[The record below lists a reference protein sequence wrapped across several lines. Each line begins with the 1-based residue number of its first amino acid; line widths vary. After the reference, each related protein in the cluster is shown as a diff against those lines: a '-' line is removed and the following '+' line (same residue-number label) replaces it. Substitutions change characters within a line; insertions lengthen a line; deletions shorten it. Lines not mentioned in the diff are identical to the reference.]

1 MTILLLCLFVTIM
14 QRGTA
19 PSEATE
25 KGNNQPHIVIFHSE
39 EEGSELPQQY
49 FISVEQQLILE
60 CSSLESAVFLCI
72 ASHYFLN
79 LEYHP
84 KGKDVWLFIQEKV
97 LQLPT
102 KSRKGTK
109 AYLSPSTS
117 AHFSGITRFFEQ
129 MHGEENELDSDMD
142 KSD

>member
-1 MTILLLCLFVTIM
+1 MSALYIHCDRFTILFCYI
-14 QRGTA
+14 QRGTP

-25 KGNNQPHIVIFHSE
+25 KANNQPHIVLFRNE
-39 EEGSELPQQY
+39 EQDSELPQQY

-60 CSSLESAVFLCI
+60 CSSLESAIFLCV

-84 KGKDVWLFIQEKV
+84 KAKDVWLFIQEKV
-97 LQLPT
+97 LQLTT

-109 AYLSPSTS
+109 TYLSPTTS
-117 AHFSGITRFFEQ
+117 AHFSGISRFFES
-129 MHGEENELDSDMD
+129 MEETGEISVD
-142 KSD
+142 